1 MRAVTHFVLFLLL
14 PSMLFATPFKVASY
28 NVENLFDASYQG
40 TEYEEYIP
48 GRHNWTKRMAEIKLD
63 HTAEVICD
71 LDADIVALQ
80 EVENESIFNA
90 LQKRLKRVGCPYR
103 YSAITH
109 KKGAPIQVAIL
120 SRFPLKKHRDLQ
132 VSFSPYVRNIL
143 EVEAE
148 IDGHSLTIFA
158 NHWKS
163 KSRKGVESKR
173 IAYARTLEK
182 RILSM
187 PASKEYIILGDLNS
201 NYDAYLTLPKKLND
215 TQGRTGINHILK
227 TIDHN
232 ELISKSQIRK
242 APKGTHYSTWNE
254 LPFKERWSH
263 KFYGHRSTLDHI
275 LLPPSMFDGKGI
287 DYVNNSFRVFKSDR
301 LFTSK
306 GYINRWQIKNGK
318 HTGKGYSD
326 HLPIYAVFDTKP
338 YRPSLKDT
346 PQKATVGSI
355 EDLYKMDQLDH
366 PIVLEDVV
374 VVLKR
379 GRYAVVK
386 QSPNGRGIF
395 IFGAVQGIKEG
406 MKFDIRVQEIST
418 YKGLKEITAL
428 VKLKEKGR
436 VDITPYYAPL
446 DVMQQ
451 NEVVRNLTGMYKN
464 KYFYVNG
471 KKIPLYF
478 KNRKLAPKNGS
489 KIKIDYAHLGYYK
502 KLQLVVYS
510 KKDFT
515 ILEN

>member
-1 MRAVTHFVLFLLL
+1 MHFVFFLLL
-14 PSMLFATPFKVASY
+14 PLLLFANPFKVASY
-28 NVENLFDASYQG
+28 NVENLFDADYQG
-40 TEYEEYIP
+40 TEYAEYIP
-48 GRHNWTKRMAEIKLD
+48 EKHNWTKRMAEIKLD
-63 HTAEVICD
+63 HTAEVLCD

-80 EVENESIFNA
+80 EIENESVFNA

-103 YSAITH
+103 YGAITH
-109 KKGAPIQVAIL
+109 KKGAPIQVALL
-120 SRFPLKKHRDLQ
+120 SHFPLKKHRDLQ

-148 IDGHSLTIFA
+148 VDGYPLTIFA

-227 TIDHN
+227 TIDNN

-242 APKGTHYSTWNE
+242 APKGIHYSTWNE
-254 LPFKERWSH
+254 VPFKERWSH

-287 DYVNNSFRVFKSDR
+287 DYVNNSFGVFKSDR

-326 HLPIYAVFDTKP
+326 HLPVYAVFDTKP
-338 YRPSLKDT
+338 YRASPKAA
-346 PQKATVGSI
+346 PEKATVGSI

-366 PIVLEDVV
+366 PVVLEDVV

-386 QSPNGRGIF
+386 QSPKGRGIF
-395 IFGAVQGIKEG
+395 IFGAVKGMKEG
-406 MKFDIRVQEIST
+406 RKLDLRVQEIST
-418 YKGLKEITAL
+418 YQGLKEITAL
-428 VKLKEKGR
+428 VKLREKGTA
-436 VDITPYYAPL
+436 DLIPYYASL
-446 DVMQQ
+446 DMMRQ
-451 NEVVRNLTGMYKN
+451 NEVVRNLVGVVKN
-464 KYFYVNG
+464 RYVYVNG

-478 KNRKLAPKNGS
+478 KNRKLTPKNGS

-502 KLQLVVYS
+502 KLQLVIYS

-515 ILEN
+515 ILED